1 MIISIASAYAR
12 IAPPFLQGGGGGGGG
27 GGEGEKKGGGG
38 GGGGGGRL
46 GFQWKTKGGGRY
58 IFWRAL

>member
-27 GGEGEKKGGGG
+27 GDFNGKLKVVGGIFFGELCK
-38 GGGGGGRL
+38 L
-46 GFQWKTKGGGRY
+46 AGFT
-58 IFWRAL
+58 FP